1 MKKEEYM
8 TETEAPK
15 PYVSE
20 ALTAEE
26 IKDYKSVLE
35 PLPASE
41 SIDDALI
48 DVRQ

>member
-1 MKKEEYM
+1 M
-8 TETEAPK
+8 TEIEAPK

-26 IKDYKSVLE
+26 IKDYMTVLE

-41 SIDDALI
+41 SIDDAFN
-48 DVRQ
+48 D